1 MIKFTDDMIKKAK
14 VLFPDNVILNDLMRK
29 GDSKVVDVLYGKLG
43 FYLDEDDII
52 KAFRNKKEL
61 RVLEMAKRAK
71 AIRDLYQ
78 QVIAHVDSIET
89 KVAEKNGYA
98 DCL

>member
-1 MIKFTDDMIKKAK
+1 MVKYSDDIMKQMRQ
-14 VLFPDNVILNDLMRK
+14 LFGDNLVMMDMARR
-29 GDSKVVDVLYGKLG
+29 GDTALVSALHSKLG

-52 KAFRNKKEL
+52 KAFRNKKEH

-71 AIRDLYQ
+71 AVRDLYQ
-78 QVIAHVDSIET
+78 QVWHFVDAAET
-89 KVAEKNGYA
+89 KRAEKNGYA

>member
-1 MIKFTDDMIKKAK
+1 MVKFTDDMMKKART
-14 VLFPDNVILNDLMRK
+14 LFPDNVMLLDMMRA
-29 GDSKVVDVLYGKLG
+29 GDVKVVDVLYSKLG

-52 KAFRNKKEL
+52 KAFRNKKEQ

-78 QVIAHVDSIET
+78 QVIAHVDAVES
-89 KVAEKNGYA
+89 KVAERNGYA
-98 DCL
+98 DCM

>member
-1 MIKFTDDMIKKAK
+1 MVKYTEEMKKMAK
-14 VLFPDNVILNDLMRK
+14 SLFPDNTQMHEMMRMGDPKVIDMVQ
-29 GDSKVVDVLYGKLG
+29 SKIG
-43 FYLDEDDII
+43 FYFDEDDII
-52 KAFRNKKEL
+52 KAFRNKKEH

-78 QVIAHVDSIET
+78 QMFMLMEKQSSMR
-89 KVAEKNGYA
+89 AEKNGYG

>member
-1 MIKFTDDMIKKAK
+1 MKYTDDMMKMAK
-14 VLFPDNVILNDLMRK
+14 SLFPDNTQMHEMMRM
-29 GDSKVVDVLYGKLG
+29 GDPKVVDMVHAKIG
-43 FYLDEDDII
+43 FYFDEDDII
-52 KAFRNKKEL
+52 KAFRNKKEH

-78 QVIAHVDSIET
+78 QMFMLME
-89 KVAEKNGYA
+89 KQNMMRAEKNGYG